1 MRKMKVLSLIATMF
15 IVSTF
20 TLFAGTRIDKFN
32 VAGKCDMCKS
42 RIEKAAL
49 AVEGVSNATWNKE
62 TQVMV
67 VAFDETK
74 TDVHKIQMA
83 IAKVGHDTEMHKA
96 KDEDYNKLEG
106 CCRYDRSG
114 TKIETKGH
122 ENHQHS
128 GCTRSQMNSSNGSCC
143 DKK

>member
-1 MRKMKVLSLIATMF
+1 MKKMKVFSLVAIMF

-20 TLFAGTRIDKFN
+20 TLFAGVKIDKFK
-32 VAGKCDMCKS
+32 VAGNCDMCKT

-49 AVEGVSNATWNKE
+49 AVEGVSNATWSPK
-62 TQVMV
+62 TKVMV
-67 VAFDETK
+67 VMFDEKK
-74 TDVHKIQMA
+74 TNAHKIQMA

-96 KDEDYNKLEG
+96 EDEDYNKLQG

-114 TKIETKGH
+114 TKTKTKGH
-122 ENHQHS
+122 EGHEYS
-128 GCTRSQMNSSNGSCC
+128 GCTRSQMNTGSGSCC